1 MDGSDES
8 TTVSITAVKSFII
21 LAPGLLKPLKKNRN
35 FHSILRS
42 FFINLVLVL
51 YFLYLYLL

>member
-21 LAPGLLKPLKKNRN
+21 QAHGLLKPLKKNQN
-35 FHSILRS
+35 FHSIIKSL
-42 FFINLVLVL
+42 
-51 YFLYLYLL
+51 FL